1 MFSFSKKKDGL
12 ALYPTA
18 LQRAALLKTAAL
30 GGPLV
35 MLNLL
40 KFKNKEAYGGY
51 AVSVKDVSSDFGIEF
66 LFFGEVLTTV
76 IGDTVSYHAVALV
89 RYPSV
94 KAFIQF
100 ASSDSMKK
108 FKKQREQGLEGQHLV
123 AIKEVDF

>member
-1 MFSFSKKKDGL
+1 M
-12 ALYPTA
+12 
-18 LQRAALLKTAAL
+18 
-30 GGPLV
+30 V

-40 KFKNKEAYGGY
+40 RFKNKEAYGEY
-51 AVSVKDVSSDFGIEF
+51 ADKVSGVSSGFGIEF
-66 LFFGEVLTTV
+66 LFFGEVITTV
-76 IGDTVSYHAVALV
+76 IGDAVSYHAVALV

-108 FKKQREQGLEGQHLV
+108 FKKQREQGLEGQRLV